1 MCVVLNEGNSLVQTP
16 REWPKC
22 DLNPESL
29 SGGRGYAVA
38 ACPLSSMTAEGGWA
52 LLFVAFMQGRLQH
65 QGLGVG
71 RESGL
76 TCYSASVGGYPS
88 RLLTKEGHLPHSTS
102 GSREGDPVAW
112 LETCRKCLGVHQ

>member
-16 REWPKC
+16 REWPRC

-71 RESGL
+71 RESGAHQLFSISRRVPL
-76 TCYSASVGGYPS
+76 TLTDQGGPFAT
-88 RLLTKEGHLPHSTS
+88 LNL
-102 GSREGDPVAW
+102 REQRG
-112 LETCRKCLGVHQ
+112 